1 MTQDMMTL
9 RALLEKSSDADL
21 LREMIGFTAE
31 RLMALEVDGLTG
43 AGHGERSADRITH
56 RNGYRDRSWET
67 RAGTVEMKI
76 PKLRNCL
83 SCRALRL
90 IPSRPVARLPWRNA
104 AASASYSDRR
114 SRGTNREPL
123 SMTDQ
128 PKSTFARRVRAAR
141 PCAKKYDIWD
151 DVISGL
157 GLRVGTSG
165 HRSFFLRRSVRGRIR
180 SATIGNAE
188 TMSVPEAR
196 AEARRLIATFIDTVK
211 KDNGPRTPGH
221 PMDAFAGEFL
231 ERHARHWKPR
241 TLESN
246 AYMVRKYIL
255 PAFGHMTLDDI
266 AVEHVRDWFASM
278 AKRAGVANRSM
289 PVLSTMM
296 KMAEL
301 WGYRVHN
308 SNPCKNTKRY
318 PMKAKERFLTP
329 KEMARLNAVLTRD
342 EFWRPH
348 IVAIVRC

>member
-1 MTQDMMTL
+1 M
-9 RALLEKSSDADL
+9 
-21 LREMIGFTAE
+21 
-31 RLMALEVDGLTG
+31 
-43 AGHGERSADRITH
+43 
-56 RNGYRDRSWET
+56 
-67 RAGTVEMKI
+67 
-76 PKLRNCL
+76 
-83 SCRALRL
+83 
-90 IPSRPVARLPWRNA
+90 
-104 AASASYSDRR
+104 
-114 SRGTNREPL
+114 
-123 SMTDQ
+123 
-128 PKSTFARRVRAAR
+128 
-141 PCAKKYDIWD
+141 
-151 DVISGL
+151 ISGL

-188 TMSVPEAR
+188 TMRVP
-196 AEARRLIATFIDTVK
+196 EARRLIATFIDTVK

-255 PAFGHMTLDDI
+255 PAFGHMTVDDI

-301 WGYRVHN
+301 LGYRVHN

-329 KEMARLNAVLTRD
+329 EEMARLNAVLTRD

-348 IVAIVRC
+348 IVAIVHC